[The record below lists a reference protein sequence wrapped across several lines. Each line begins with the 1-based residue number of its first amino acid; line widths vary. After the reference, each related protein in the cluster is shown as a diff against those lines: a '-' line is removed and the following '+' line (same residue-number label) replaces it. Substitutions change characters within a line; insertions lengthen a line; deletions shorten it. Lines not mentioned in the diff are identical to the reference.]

1 MVIGLL
7 LLLGGGAVAGAQFA
21 PIDVTTLPELN
32 PVFDNLPGAREFL
45 KSDMA
50 LYAGGGV
57 TRQVLGALATWCCV
71 HY

>member
-32 PVFDNLPGAREFL
+32 PVFDNLPVATKAYLQARTDGYL
-45 KSDMA
+45 
-50 LYAGGGV
+50 
-57 TRQVLGALATWCCV
+57 TRVRRTRSNTSNVLSRT
-71 HY
+71 